1 MNHRSNEMEARLDR
15 ELCGEASGPPAIFL
29 SKVRGRRRRI
39 VLARA
44 GAGAVI
50 AMLLLAAVLTVRV
63 TAPAPPTGPLVR
75 GDDRPGPT
83 GVDGGGPGAAGWARG
98 VFIGPGPA
106 AAAPVRM
113 GDGPDSE
120 RVRALLEA

>member
-1 MNHRSNEMEARLDR
+1 MNQRPDELEARLER
-15 ELCGEASGPPAIFL
+15 ELGVGASGPPAAFL

-44 GAGAVI
+44 GAGAVVV
-50 AMLLLAAVLTVRV
+50 MLVLAAVVMVRV
-63 TAPAPPTGPLVR
+63 TTPGPSGPLAR
-75 GDDRPGPT
+75 DHDRAGPS
-83 GVDGGGPGAAGWARG
+83 GVDGGGLGAAGWMRG
-98 VFIGPGPA
+98 VITGPGPA